1 MKPVFALVDCNNF
14 FVSCE
19 RIFNPGLEGKPTI
32 VLSSNDSCVVARSN
46 EAKAIGVPMG
56 IPAFKIRDLLRNNNV
71 VQLSANFELYG
82 NISKRI
88 VAILTRIT
96 PRTEVYSVDESF
108 LDLCELGITD
118 YTTWGKEVRARILQ
132 EVGVPVSIGIAPSK
146 TLAKLGAERAK
157 KQPEFAGIV
166 NFFGMTPEVKDQ
178 LLHQT
183 PIKDIWG
190 VGRRLEPK
198 LRAEGFGTARQ
209 LAAMRPQQAQQMMGI
224 TGRQLVSELNGISCH
239 GMESLERITKS
250 IMRSRTFGEDTNQ
263 AHIVEAAVAAMATRA
278 AHALRTHGLLARH
291 IGFFIDTNR
300 HKPGFR
306 RWNCDLRLD
315 MPTNDTGLIIS
326 LLVAKLS
333 EFYNPGHRYHR
344 LGVYMDDF
352 SPAFALQ
359 TDLLGY
365 VDTTAHDKSQAR
377 MQAMDAINKRLG
389 RGKIYFAAEDLS
401 KSWQPKRSGQS
412 PRYVSNW
419 NELPVATIKSQ

>member
-1 MKPVFALVDCNNF
+1 VKPIFALVDCNNF

-19 RIFNPGLEGKPTI
+19 RVFNPGLEGKPTI
-32 VLSSNDSCVVARSN
+32 VLSSNDSCIVARSN

-56 IPAFKIRDLLRNNNV
+56 VPAFKIRDLLRQHTV
-71 VQLSANFELYG
+71 TQLSANFELYG

-88 VAILTRIT
+88 IAILTHIT

-108 LDLCELGITD
+108 LDLSELHIAD
-118 YTTWGKEVRARILQ
+118 YEAWGQEVRARILH

-146 TLAKLGAERAK
+146 TLAKLGAEQAK
-157 KQPEFAGIV
+157 KQPARNGVIDFV
-166 NFFGMTPEVKDQ
+166 NMPPKEKAE

-183 PIKDIWG
+183 PIKNIWG
-190 VGRRLEPK
+190 VGWKLEPK
-198 LRAEGFGTARQ
+198 LRAEGFGTALQ
-209 LAAMRPQQAQQMMGI
+209 LAAMRPQLAQQLMGI
-224 TGRQLVSELNGISCH
+224 NGRQLVSELNGVSCH
-239 GMESLERITKS
+239 SLESLDRVTKS

-263 AHIVEAAVAAMATRA
+263 AYILEAAIAAMATRA
-278 AHALRTHGLLARH
+278 SHALRTHGLLARH
-291 IGFFIDTNR
+291 IGFFVDTDR

-306 RWNCDLRLD
+306 RWNCDLTLD
-315 MPTNDTGLIIS
+315 MPTNDTGHIIS

-333 EFYNPGHRYHR
+333 DFYNPGHRYHR
-344 LGVYMDDF
+344 LGVYMDNF

-365 VDTTAHDKSQAR
+365 VDTVSHDRSQAR
-377 MQAMDAINKRLG
+377 MKAMDAINRKLG

-401 KSWQPKRSGQS
+401 KSWQPKRGGQS

-419 NELPVATIKSQ
+419 DELPVATIRS